1 MELNTAPSGI
11 LLIDKG
17 PGMTSH
23 DVVNKVRRLY
33 KTKQVGH
40 TGTLDPM
47 ATGVLPMLIGRA
59 AKASEYLVAE
69 DKCYSAVLKL
79 GTATDTEDTTG
90 TVLKTSPSLPDAK
103 TVKTVCTRFVGEI
116 GQIPPMYS
124 ALKVNGKKLCDLA
137 RQGIEIERQARKI
150 TVCSLAVEPI
160 DEKEGLYRLDVH
172 CSKGCYIRT
181 LCADIGA
188 ALGCGGC
195 MASLRRTKS
204 GQYPLSLCHTLEEL
218 EKLTTEERTAL
229 LLPTESLFDSL
240 PIVKLSDF
248 YGKLASSG
256 CPIYLKKIA
265 VDLPLGA
272 RVRLYRNDAFFA
284 LGEVGE
290 HEEGI
295 AVKAIKQFI
304 LF

>member
-1 MELNTAPSGI
+1 MELTPACSGI
-11 LLIDKG
+11 LLINKC

-47 ATGVLPMLIGRA
+47 ATGVLPVLIGRA
-59 AKASEYLVAE
+59 AKAAEYLVAE

-79 GTATDTEDTTG
+79 GVATDTEDITG
-90 TVLKTSPSLPDAK
+90 VILRASVAIPNAEA
-103 TVKTVCTRFVGEI
+103 VRTVCARFVGEI
-116 GQIPPMYS
+116 EQIPPMYS

-137 RQGIEIERQARKI
+137 RQHIEIERQARKI
-150 TVCSLAVEPI
+150 TISSLAVEPI
-160 DEKEGLYRLDVH
+160 NEQEGLYRLDVH

-188 ALGCGGC
+188 ALKCGGC

-204 GQYPLSLCHTLEEL
+204 GQYPLSLCHTVEEIEGL
-218 EKLTTEERTAL
+218 TEEERIAL
-229 LLPTESLFDSL
+229 LLPTESLFDTL
-240 PIVKLSDF
+240 PIVSLSDF

-256 CPIYLKKIA
+256 CPIYLEKIGIC
-265 VDLPLGA
+265 LPLGTK
-272 RVRLYRNDAFFA
+272 VRLYRNSIFFA

-290 HEEGI
+290 YEEGI
-295 AVKAIKQFI
+295 AVKAVKQFI